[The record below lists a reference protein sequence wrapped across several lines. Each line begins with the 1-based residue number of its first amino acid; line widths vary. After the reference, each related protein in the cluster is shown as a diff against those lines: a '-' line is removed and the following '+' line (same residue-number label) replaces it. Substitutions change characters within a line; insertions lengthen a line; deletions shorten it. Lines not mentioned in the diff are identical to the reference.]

1 MINIIQKEDCC
12 GCEACYQVCP
22 VNCISKETDSEG
34 FYYPIVD
41 MTSCINCN
49 LCEKV
54 CPIIQQTKLRKPLYV
69 YASKN
74 KDEIIR
80 KNSSS
85 GGIFTLLAE
94 KIIDEGGVVFG
105 VKYNDDWK
113 AIHAYT
119 ETKVGISEFRGSK
132 YIESIIGDSF
142 IQVKRFLKQGRK
154 VLFSGTPCQ
163 IRGLNLF
170 LRNKKYDSLFTIDF
184 VCHGVPSPG
193 IFSEY
198 LNQVI
203 KNNSIDNITSISFR
217 DKKVGWKNFSLTIES
232 KERVISN
239 TLEKDIF
246 MRGFLSD
253 LYLRPA
259 CHRCPS
265 KNFKSGSD
273 ITLADYWGVHKVL
286 PEFDDD
292 KGVSL
297 IFINTETGKYIYE
310 SIDAISI
317 TTSYINAV
325 KYNPSIEKSSEVPP
339 NRAIFFKEYSKDH
352 TLLLPLIL
360 KYTRLS
366 IKNRIKRKITY
377 LIKKIIKQ

>member
-80 KNSSS
+80 RNSSS

-142 IQVKRFLKQGRK
+142 ILVKRFLKQGRK

-170 LRNKKYDSLFTIDF
+170 LRNKKYDKLLTIDF

-217 DKKVGWKNFSLTIES
+217 DKKTGWKKFSLTIES

-239 TLEKDIF
+239 TLEEDIF

-259 CHRCPS
+259 CHKCPS

-286 PEFDDD
+286 SEFDDD

-297 IFINTETGKYIYE
+297 IFINSEMGKNIYE
-310 SIDAISI
+310 SIDTISI
-317 TTSYINAV
+317 ATSYSNAV
-325 KYNPSIEKSSEVPP
+325 KYNPSVEKSSAIPP
-339 NRAIFFKEYSKDH
+339 NRSIFFEEYSKDH
-352 TLLLPLIL
+352 ALLLPLIL

-366 IKNRIKRKITY
+366 IKKRIKRKITY